1 MEKFLVT
8 GMSCAACSARVEKAV
23 SAVNGVSSCAVNLL
37 TNSMSVEGTATK
49 EQIVDAVVA
58 AGYGA
63 SPLAGPSGGNDKK
76 DPSSETGECAI
87 SAKMLE
93 DTETPVLK
101 KRLVRSLILLLPLM
115 YLATGTTMFGWPLP
129 AFLACNPMGFVLC
142 QLLLSLSILV
152 INKKFFVNGLHGLL
166 IRSPNMDTLVGL
178 GSGASF
184 VWSLAVTFAMTRSLA
199 DNDTAAVANYMGQL
213 YYESAAMILTLIT
226 VGKLLE
232 AKSKGK
238 TTDALRSL
246 MRLAPEKARIERD
259 GKETEVP
266 VQEVAVGDIFV
277 VRPGENIPVD
287 GVVVSG
293 MSAVNEAGLTGE
305 SIPADKAEGDSVH
318 AATINQSGF
327 LRCRATHVGQ
337 DTTLAKIIQLVAD
350 ASASK
355 APIAKTADRISGIF
369 VPVVMGLA
377 LLTFTVWLLLGA
389 DVGFALARGIAIL
402 VISCPCALGLATPV
416 AIMVGSGQGARHG
429 ILFKTAASLEQTG
442 RAKIVVLDKTGTI
455 TQGRPRVTDIIP
467 SDVDAQTLLGTACA
481 LERMSEHPLAC
492 AIVQKAEEEKVSVPF
507 SLEKFAA
514 LPGNGLRGELGGEV
528 VAGGNRAYVSQF
540 AAIPDS
546 VLAEAAKLAE
556 EGKTPLYFVRGSH
569 FLGLVAVADVIKPDS
584 PSAIR
589 SLKEMGLKV
598 VMLTGDTEK
607 TARAIGCEA
616 GVDDVIAG
624 VLPDGKE
631 SVVRTLQKEGSVI
644 MVGDGINDAPA
655 LTSADTGMALGA
667 GTDIAMDA
675 ADVVL
680 MHSSLTDVV
689 AAIRLSR
696 ATLTTIHQ
704 NLFWAFIYNIIGIP
718 LAAGAL
724 AHWGLTLSP
733 MFGAAAMSLSSFCVV
748 SNALRLSFRSFYDAG
763 HDAGKD
769 YGSGAGS
776 TIPAEPPLLEKA
788 EGEPALKEEHA
799 MKKTVAV
806 EGMMCA
812 HCEKHMKEA
821 FEGLDGV
828 LSATADHNACQCVV
842 EMSRNVPEEELKE
855 AVVKAGY
862 TYKGIK

>member
-23 SAVNGVSSCAVNLL
+23 SAVDGVSSCAVSLL

-49 EQIVDAVVA
+49 EQIVGAVVA

-63 SPLAGPSGGNDKK
+63 SPLSGSVQKEGESGSQDGAEAGGI
-76 DPSSETGECAI
+76 SE
-87 SAKMLE
+87 KMLE

-101 KRLVRSLILLLPLM
+101 KRLVQSLVLLLPLM
-115 YLATGTTMFGWPLP
+115 YLATGTTMLGWPVP
-129 AFLACNPMGFVLC
+129 GFLAGNPMGFVLC

-184 VWSLAVTFAMTRSLA
+184 AWSLAVTFAMTRSLA
-199 DNDTAAVANYMGQL
+199 DNDMAAVAEYMGQL
-213 YYESAAMILTLIT
+213 YFESAAMILTLIT

-266 VQEVAVGDIFV
+266 VKDVAVGDIFV

-287 GVVVSG
+287 GIVVSG

-377 LLTFTVWLLLGA
+377 LLTFAVWLLLGA

-416 AIMVGSGQGARHG
+416 AIMVGSGQGAKHG

-455 TQGRPRVTDIIP
+455 TQGRPCVTDIIP
-467 SDVDAQTLLGTACA
+467 SAVDEGTLLGVACA

-492 AIVQKAEEEKVSVPF
+492 AIVQKAEEEKVPVPS
-507 SLEKFAA
+507 SLENFAA
-514 LPGNGLRGELGGEV
+514 LPGNGLRGELDGEV
-528 VAGGNRAYVSQF
+528 VAGGNRAFVSQF
-540 AAIPDS
+540 AAIPDT
-546 VLAEAAKLAE
+546 VEEQAGKLAE
-556 EGKTPLYFVRGSH
+556 EGRTPLYFARGSH
-569 FLGLVAVADVIKPDS
+569 FLGLIAVADVIKPDS

-589 SLKEMGLKV
+589 SLKDMGLKV

-607 TARAIGCEA
+607 TARAIGREA
-616 GVDDVIAG
+616 GVDDVVAG

-724 AHWGLTLSP
+724 ACYGLTLSP

-763 HDAGKD
+763 QDH
-769 YGSGAGS
+769 GSGAGTAVS
-776 TIPAEPPLLEKA
+776 AEPSLPEKA
-788 EGEPALKEEHA
+788 EGESALKEEHT

-842 EMSRNVPEEELKE
+842 EMKRDVPEEELKE

-862 TYKGIK
+862 TYKGLK